1 LRVGTNALELS
12 ANIIVINRKQI
23 DNMQTQPK
31 PKTGRPTGSR
41 SPQTIRKAALKTLEK
56 IMENE
61 DAPPEARALAACK
74 LIDEAKK

>member
-1 LRVGTNALELS
+1 MSDLGSS
-12 ANIIVINRKQI
+12 ASITVINRKQV
-23 DNMQTQPK
+23 DNMQTQQK

-61 DAPPEARALAACK
+61 DAPAEARAMAAIK
-74 LIDEAKK
+74 LIDEVRP